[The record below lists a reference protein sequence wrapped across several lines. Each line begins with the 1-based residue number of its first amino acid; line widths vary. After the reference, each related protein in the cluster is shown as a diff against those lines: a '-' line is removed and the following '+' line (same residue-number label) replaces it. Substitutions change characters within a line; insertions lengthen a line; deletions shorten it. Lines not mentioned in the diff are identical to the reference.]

1 MKIIDIGQ
9 KKVTRREAVVEGKIS
24 LKKTVITAIKRKK
37 ILKGDVLDAARLAGI
52 MAAKKTSDLIP
63 MCHPIPIE
71 YVEIEIFMEKNNI
84 KVTSTVRGDAKTGV
98 EMEAF
103 LATTTALLTI
113 YDMCKSLD
121 RAMVISGIRLMKKSG
136 GKSGLYERR

>member
-9 KKVTRREAVVEGKIS
+9 KKVTRREAVVEGNIS
-24 LKKTVITAIKRKK
+24 LKNTVITAIQRKK
-37 ILKGDVLDAARLAGI
+37 IDKGDVLEAARLAGI
-52 MAAKKTSDLIP
+52 MAAKKTPDLIP

-71 YVEIEIFMEKNNI
+71 YVEVEISIEKKKI
-84 KVTSTVRGDAKTGV
+84 KVTSTVRGDTKTGV

-103 LATTTALLTI
+103 SATTTALLTI

-121 RAMVISGIRLMKKSG
+121 RAMVISEIRLMRKSG

>member
-103 LATTTALLTI
+103 SATTTALLTI

>member
-9 KKVTRREAVVEGKIS
+9 KKVTRREAVVEGNIS
-24 LKKTVITAIKRKK
+24 LKNTVITAIKRKK
-37 ILKGDVLDAARLAGI
+37 IDKGDVLEAARLAGI
-52 MAAKKTSDLIP
+52 MAAKKTPDLIP

-71 YVEIEIFMEKNNI
+71 YVEVEISIEKKKI
-84 KVTSTVRGDAKTGV
+84 KVTSTVRGDTKTGV

-103 LATTTALLTI
+103 SATTTALLTI

-121 RAMVISGIRLMKKSG
+121 RAMVISEIRLMRKSG